1 METASLPSPATPA
14 DHHTPAVLPSLPG
27 HVDALP
33 VTTPLTEAP
42 AQLNIMNLIVAGA
55 LAPLPSPSPP
65 PPKHP
70 SPSRPGLRLP
80 SFEALGIAAPH
91 PHRFASLTLTN
102 DNMNECLDAT
112 VDAFDSVAFAEAL
125 TERPQIHPK
134 LPPAVLPTP
143 FLHHV
148 ATLTPPAE
156 SAEPLWQP
164 TANLSNAPIHS
175 PSTEPGNTSTHQ
187 VEAGAA
193 ESPQS
198 ASSSLPQLTHN
209 APEAWINDSLTVLL
223 SEIRSSPIPNNP
235 LRVLSHALPSPSST
249 GHVFSSIIGAIHAST
264 PTPQTEWINVFHAIQ
279 GRFNLADLPTS
290 PPSTPGPAIGG
301 DDYFTKKV
309 FDSAVP
315 VSDYQ
320 AELSTLPRSPHPVVP
335 PSSIN
340 LSIVE
345 RYIPPSSLHEF
356 SNMFKVEGPSVL
368 VDRLVELSPNRGHLV
383 FVYPTR
389 TGALRFM
396 QEYLGPIIDPLL
408 RSIQVVNGLSSDL
421 SRTLGNMSAAA
432 ALPEFEQMERSVKAL
447 CTKLMQRSATL
458 SAFHGGKASF
468 SVIHASKAEVHLSR
482 EAWSRDWWTRQEK
495 PRIRAAMT
503 KYAQEAQKK
512 SSNEYIE
519 RAPTP
524 TELVDGLIKGVETR
538 PYPSGQEPRSGI
550 EVAVFVVQRSA

>member
-1 METASLPSPATPA
+1 
-14 DHHTPAVLPSLPG
+14 
-27 HVDALP
+27 
-33 VTTPLTEAP
+33 
-42 AQLNIMNLIVAGA
+42 MNLIVAGA
-55 LAPLPSPSPP
+55 LAPVPSPP
-65 PPKHP
+65 QPKE
-70 SPSRPGLRLP
+70 PSRSGPGLRLP
-80 SFEALGIAAPH
+80 SFDALGIAAPH
-91 PHRFASLTLTN
+91 PDRFGSLSFSD
-102 DNMNECLDAT
+102 DNMPDCLGGAIAQPSDAKNPGDAI
-112 VDAFDSVAFAEAL
+112 VDAFDSLASCFSSAL

-134 LPPAVLPTP
+134 LPPGLVRTP
-143 FLHHV
+143 FHHDV

-156 SAEPLWQP
+156 YGEPTWQSM
-164 TANLSNAPIHS
+164 ASHSNPPMHS
-175 PSTEPGNTSTHQ
+175 PSTEPGSVNTHHL
-187 VEAGAA
+187 EAGRAS
-193 ESPQS
+193 ESPPP
-198 ASSSLPQLTHN
+198 ASSSLPQLTHTG
-209 APEAWINDSLTVLL
+209 PEAFINDALTVLL

-235 LRVLSHALPSPSST
+235 LRVLSHALPSPSTT

-264 PTPQTEWINVFHAIQ
+264 PTPHTEWINVFHAIQ

-290 PPSTPGPAIGG
+290 PPSTPGPAVGG

-345 RYIPPSSLHEF
+345 RYIPPSSTHEF

-368 VDRLVELSPNRGHLV
+368 VDRLVELSPNRGHLI
-383 FVYPTR
+383 FLYPTR

-432 ALPEFEQMERSVKAL
+432 ALPEFEPMERSLKAL
-447 CTKLMQRSATL
+447 CTKLMQRSATM
-458 SAFHGGKASF
+458 SAFHGGRAAF
-468 SVIHASKAEVHLSR
+468 TVTHASKAEVHLSR

-538 PYPSGQEPRSGI
+538 PYPPGQEPRSGI